1 MDERHKI
8 QDLWEVFN
16 HKFKLI
22 ARLQVRE
29 QKAQKIHSY
38 HRGSGE
44 ITKTAKWYAKFEMEI
59 AGI

>member
-44 ITKTAKWYAKFEMEI
+44 ITKTAK
-59 AGI
+59 